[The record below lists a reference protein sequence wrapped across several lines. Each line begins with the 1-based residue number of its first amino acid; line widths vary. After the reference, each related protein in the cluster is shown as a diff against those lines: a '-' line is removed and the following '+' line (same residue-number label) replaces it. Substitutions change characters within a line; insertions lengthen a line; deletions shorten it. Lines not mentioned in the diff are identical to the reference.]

1 MEKLVPRYEKPSFI
15 TTSSQTAMEFYFLC
29 LVALIIQES
38 RRKDYGLGGASYGD
52 GLVNIYK
59 LLYFIF

>member
-15 TTSSQTAMEFYFLC
+15 TTSSQTAMEFDFLC

-38 RRKDYGLGGASYGD
+38 RRKDYGLGWG
-52 GLVNIYK
+52 I
-59 LLYFIF
+59 IW

>member
-29 LVALIIQES
+29 LIALMF
-38 RRKDYGLGGASYGD
+38 RKVEGKIMGWGEVSHGE
-52 GLVNIYK
+52 GLVNK

>member
-52 GLVNIYK
+52 GLVNI
-59 LLYFIF
+59 